1 MTEMFDKNKKAK
13 KYLTSLVQLSKIGG
27 KLDKKEKDFLYVIG
41 KKQGLEA
48 KEIDKII
55 EKVKTTQLQ
64 IPYINLFYFPVL
76 IEGSNLNHLHIPENK
91 DEKINLLIDCLVL
104 LNVDEQVSEEE
115 LDYVTNFALRLG
127 FKSEI
132 AGIMVRKMAM
142 ELKYGKS
149 REQIKDKIIPFL
161 VY

>member
-1 MTEMFDKNKKAK
+1 
-13 KYLTSLVQLSKIGG
+13 
-27 KLDKKEKDFLYVIG
+27 
-41 KKQGLEA
+41 
-48 KEIDKII
+48 
-55 EKVKTTQLQ
+55 
-64 IPYINLFYFPVL
+64 
-76 IEGSNLNHLHIPENK
+76 LHIPENK